1 MQFLGEV
8 EAPKACL
15 FEFVIEDPNSTT
27 LKRTGYILYVPALF
41 SGEGQRY
48 LVLRGLS
55 GYHVVFPQRV
65 CTCLTT
71 SLTGSARVPLP
82 TRR

>member
-1 MQFLGEV
+1 MAAPEARPV
-8 EAPKACL
+8 EI
-15 FEFVIEDPNSTT
+15 VIEDPNSTT
-27 LKRTGYILYVPALF
+27 VKRTGYLLYVSALF
-41 SGEGQRY
+41 SSEGQRY

-65 CTCLTT
+65 CTYLTT